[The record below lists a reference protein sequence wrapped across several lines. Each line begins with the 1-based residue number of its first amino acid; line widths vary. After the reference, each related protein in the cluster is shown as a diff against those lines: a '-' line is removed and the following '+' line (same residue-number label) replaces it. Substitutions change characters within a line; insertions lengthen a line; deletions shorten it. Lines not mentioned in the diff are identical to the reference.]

1 MNGWIEPLSF
11 SIVGAALLLSLI
23 GLWFTVIIPGIDRW
37 SRHFFIY
44 YFMVFMLCCLFSI
57 AETLFQ
63 NHPIPETAFRFL
75 LFLETLL
82 LSLPVPMLTV
92 YLLHCSHEDT
102 HKNRF
107 LYSVLFLWG
116 FQLLINLLSC
126 LASVD
131 EIIYVTSGNRYY
143 RGTLYPLFLLPTII
157 ILFLNLS
164 VTIRRRKLLSRK
176 AFLAFLIAILSITAS
191 VTLQLFIEVFP
202 FVGISYVISAL
213 AMYSII
219 LSDQIEQDLRLQRE
233 IAIQQQEIA
242 GQQREIAHERAKVM
256 VLRMRP
262 HFIYNT
268 LMSIYSLCR
277 TDPAKARQITMDFTN
292 YLRRNFNAV
301 ASDSAVPFSTELEH
315 TRAYLGVEQAQYDD
329 MLAVEYDI
337 PYTQFRL
344 PPLTLQPIVENA
356 VKHGMDPDSGP
367 LHIRI
372 RTRHTGSCTTIIVED
387 SGPGFDPS
395 IKIKPHTTLANIR
408 QRLEMMCG
416 GSLAFTAGENGGT
429 VATVTI
435 PDSSGQTSS

>member
-102 HKNRF
+102 HRNRF

-126 LASVD
+126 LVSVD
-131 EIIYVTSGNRYY
+131 GIIYVTSGNRYY

-191 VTLQLFIEVFP
+191 VAVRKSL
-202 FVGISYVISAL
+202 
-213 AMYSII
+213 
-219 LSDQIEQDLRLQRE
+219 
-233 IAIQQQEIA
+233 
-242 GQQREIAHERAKVM
+242 ERA
-256 VLRMRP
+256 P
-262 HFIYNT
+262 
-268 LMSIYSLCR
+268 
-277 TDPAKARQITMDFTN
+277 
-292 YLRRNFNAV
+292 
-301 ASDSAVPFSTELEH
+301 
-315 TRAYLGVEQAQYDD
+315 
-329 MLAVEYDI
+329 
-337 PYTQFRL
+337 
-344 PPLTLQPIVENA
+344 
-356 VKHGMDPDSGP
+356 
-367 LHIRI
+367 
-372 RTRHTGSCTTIIVED
+372 
-387 SGPGFDPS
+387 
-395 IKIKPHTTLANIR
+395 
-408 QRLEMMCG
+408 
-416 GSLAFTAGENGGT
+416 
-429 VATVTI
+429 
-435 PDSSGQTSS
+435 